1 MASTNRM
8 TEAQPMGPPKTL
20 VRRKSC
26 ILLRQMTPR

>member
-8 TEAQPMGPPKTL
+8 TEAQPIAPKRL
-20 VRRKSC
+20 YRRKSC